1 MNNNTTQNQ
10 INKNKGKDNILRLK
24 NTDDLIKQIFEL
36 KNINP
41 NVREEDILELLM
53 MVSCLKYLEDKET
66 NDVSGFDFVP
76 SFNSNNTT
84 KH

>member
-1 MNNNTTQNQ
+1 MSNH
-10 INKNKGKDNILRLK
+10 INKNKGKDNALRLK

-41 NVREEDILELLM
+41 NVREEDILELLTR
-53 MVSCLKYLEDKET
+53 VSCPKYLEDKET
-66 NDVSGFDFVP
+66 NNVSGFDFVP

>member
-1 MNNNTTQNQ
+1 MSNKTTQNH
-10 INKNKGKDNILRLK
+10 INKNKDKDNTLRLK

-41 NVREEDILELLM
+41 NVCEEDILELLT
-53 MVSCLKYLEDKET
+53 MVSCLKYLEYKET
-66 NDVSGFDFVP
+66 NDVSSFDFVP

>member
-1 MNNNTTQNQ
+1 MTNKTRQNQ
-10 INKNKGKDNILRLK
+10 INKNQVKDNTLRLK

-41 NVREEDILELLM
+41 NVREEDILELLTI
-53 MVSCLKYLEDKET
+53 VSCLKYLEDKET

-76 SFNSNNTT
+76 SFNSNST

>member
-1 MNNNTTQNQ
+1 MNDKTTQNQ
-10 INKNKGKDNILRLK
+10 INKNKVQDNTLGLK
-24 NTDDLIKQIFEL
+24 NIDNLIKQILEL

-41 NVREEDILELLM
+41 NVREEDVLELLT
-53 MVSCLKYLEDKET
+53 MVSCLKYLEDKEK
-66 NDVSGFDFVP
+66 NDVSGFNFVP

>member
-1 MNNNTTQNQ
+1 MSNHTTQNQ
-10 INKNKGKDNILRLK
+10 INKNKVQDNTLGLK
-24 NTDDLIKQIFEL
+24 NIDNLIKQILEL

-41 NVREEDILELLM
+41 NVREEDVLELLT

-66 NDVSGFDFVP
+66 KDVSGFNFVP
-76 SFNSNNTT
+76 SFNSNNT